1 MITHTYFSKVI
12 IIIIYCSIAISSL
25 DHMITHTYLSKGI
38 LYNMMSSLDHMITYT
53 YSNIIMLV
61 ADNRDVK
68 GIQ

>member
-1 MITHTYFSKVI
+1 MITHTYI
-12 IIIIYCSIAISSL
+12 
-25 DHMITHTYLSKGI
+25 SKGI